1 MGGQSTQIEI
11 IGRHRRA
18 VVQISHRSSPHRVGK
33 STLRDDSRIMPSP
46 QRLTV
51 TQTFVIV
58 RELRQ
63 HSSATRNNP
72 GLGIMT
78 QIVQPHALDPGGFP
92 DFRPLANL
100 RPRVAGAVPEQQIGR
115 IRPRQFFEF
124 GDRLGAQ
131 RDDVALAAFA
141 VFGRLRPAA
150 ADQVELALPRADKLT
165 PPAPSNN
172 NNLTATALRTSG
184 HDPSTAT
191 NLPISSSDKYLSRLF
206 SRFIEMLTHGLS
218 TRQRFDREVES
229 VEHEL
234 VPIRA
239 GRFARFRQ
247 IEMQGLDVLD
257 ADVRDAVVSSA
268 VECRP

>member
-1 MGGQSTQIEI
+1 MRLRKNCQGNIVFRQPSAEVCQEFILLPNSRRGITLATEQCREPIKMGGQSTQIEI

-165 PPAPSNN
+165 PPAPEQQQQLDRNG
-172 NNLTATALRTSG
+172 TAHVRPRSEHGDQSA
-184 HDPSTAT
+184 D
-191 NLPISSSDKYLSRLF
+191 LF
-206 SRFIEMLTHGLS
+206 E
-218 TRQRFDREVES
+218 
-229 VEHEL
+229 
-234 VPIRA
+234 
-239 GRFARFRQ
+239 RQ
-247 IEMQGLDVLD
+247 IPLALVLAVPRD
-257 ADVRDAVVSSA
+257 ADARVVDAPSA
-268 VECRP
+268 S